1 MGILEL
7 ISYKDHPLSTQT
19 LLQLLNGYSR
29 PYDKIMEWVKQ
40 GYLIQLR
47 RGLYMTSSLVSS
59 TGAEPFSIANHLYGP
74 SYVSLESALFYWGL
88 IPERV
93 YGVTSCTIKLSRK
106 IMSNQSVYSYYHLPT
121 TYYSLGLMSI
131 AIAEKQVVLIASKEK
146 CLCDKIIATSGINL
160 RSKRQVVSFL
170 IEDLRMDERELKD
183 LNLQEMTT
191 WLQYCPKQKSIEMV
205 INAIAEL

>member
-7 ISYKDHPLSTQT
+7 IPYKDHPLSTQT
-19 LLQLLNGYSR
+19 LLQLLDGYSR
-29 PYDKIMEWVKQ
+29 PYDKILEWVKQ
-40 GYLIQLR
+40 GYLVQLR

-59 TGAEPFSIANHLYGP
+59 TGSEPFSVANHLYGP

-93 YGVTSCTIKLSRK
+93 YGVTSCTIRPSRK
-106 IMSNQSVYSYYHLPT
+106 IMSNQSVFSYYHLPT
-121 TYYSLGLMSI
+121 IYYSLGLMSV
-131 AIAEKQVVLIASKEK
+131 AITEKQVVLIASKEK

-170 IEDLRMDERELKD
+170 MDDLRIDEQVLRA
-183 LNLQEMTT
+183 LNLQEMRS
-191 WLQYCPKQKSIEMV
+191 WLPHCPKQKSIEMV

>member
-1 MGILEL
+1 MGVLEL
-7 ISYKDHPLSTQT
+7 ISYKEHPLSTQT

-93 YGVTSCTIKLSRK
+93 YGVTSCTIKSSRK
-106 IMSNQSVYSYYHLPT
+106 IMSNHSVYSYYHLPT
-121 TYYSLGLMSI
+121 TYFSLGIMSV
-131 AIAEKQVVLIASKEK
+131 AITERQVVLIASKEK

-170 IEDLRMDERELKD
+170 MDDLRMDEQELRA
-183 LNLQEMTT
+183 LNLQEMAS
-191 WLQYCPKQKSIEMV
+191 WLPYCPKQKSIEMV